1 MASPFSPARVAVS
14 ETFPLREIVSVQ
26 IRAGRGRVHRH
37 ANPGFGSHNPDR
49 TIIVVKYQES
59 APGHSSRRVSGRL
72 PGVVQRF
79 TPLALRLPAL
89 FPETG
94 GTFLRGVVNFCRA
107 LPGWSVRIVCAS
119 IHACQQAARRLSD
132 SFKALSC
139 LALHGPNHGASDVGK
154 IRKAFGVFRNAL
166 G

>member
-1 MASPFSPARVAVS
+1 MTSSPFSPARVAVS

-94 GTFLRGVVNFCRA
+94 GTFLRGLLNSFG
-107 LPGWSVRIVCAS
+107 PFE
-119 IHACQQAARRLSD
+119 AARRFLCTLRQLRQEARGVLTVLFGLAPSC
-132 SFKALSC
+132 ALVHVEQHERRRLQC
-139 LALHGPNHGASDVGK
+139 PTKVLKEPTK
-154 IRKAFGVFRNAL
+154 
-166 G
+166 